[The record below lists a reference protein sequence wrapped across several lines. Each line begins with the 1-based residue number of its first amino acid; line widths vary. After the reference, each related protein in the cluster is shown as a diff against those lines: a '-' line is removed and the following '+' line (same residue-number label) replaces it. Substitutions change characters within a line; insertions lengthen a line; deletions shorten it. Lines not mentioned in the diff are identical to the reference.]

1 MSKRFFCF
9 LFISAIM
16 ITLQPA
22 GVKAVT
28 EFSRSGVSTSDSKAI
43 PENDLPL
50 NNREARQKEA
60 VEPVNN
66 QQQVKEGSIRII
78 ETVRAKDDSLAS
90 VEFREVWGYLM
101 RGEEKL
107 FKGDEPVTDICY
119 FSCGILKNGR
129 INTNVNPPVLPDLNG
144 KKRRIHM
151 VISDL
156 EGYQLMNRALN
167 PENGIRDLLVADI
180 LEVSKKFDGVQ
191 IDFEAISKKD
201 AAVFHEFLRMIKSG
215 LEPGKIFSIALP
227 SRVSAVEGDA
237 FDYSIISGIVDRV
250 YIMAYDQHWSTS
262 NPGPVAS
269 LEWCKA
275 IIDFAKDIV
284 PAEKLIMG
292 IPLYGREWESR
303 YIKGRKVKVVE
314 YKKIA
319 KGKKTKKPKYKK
331 VIRTVKIP
339 PRIEKKSRSLKSK
352 NLPDLAYG
360 SRAEKDY
367 SINKGVSIK
376 VEGKGFSSVLYC
388 DDVKAT
394 KEKFVLYREYVD
406 SVGFWRLGMQS
417 PEMWR
422 EIRIVD

>member
-1 MSKRFFCF
+1 MSKRFLCF
-9 LFISAIM
+9 IFITSILLS
-16 ITLQPA
+16 LQVS
-22 GVKAVT
+22 GLEAVT
-28 EFSRSGVSTSDSKAI
+28 EFSRSGGLDVNSNAV
-43 PENDLPL
+43 PERDLPL
-50 NNREARQKEA
+50 TRKTPLHQEAYQHSVIPQKITKQERP
-60 VEPVNN
+60 PV
-66 QQQVKEGSIRII
+66 KKR
-78 ETVRAKDDSLAS
+78 DDSSS

-107 FKGDEPVTDICY
+107 FKGNEPVTDICY
-119 FSCGILKNGR
+119 FSCGVNSQGR
-129 INTNVNPPVLPDLNG
+129 INTNVKPPELPELNG
-144 KKRRIHM
+144 RKRRVHM

-156 EGYQLMNRALN
+156 NGYQLMHKSLN
-167 PENGIRDLLVADI
+167 PEYGIRDKLVADI

-201 AAVFHEFLRMIKSG
+201 ASAFHEFLRMIKSG
-215 LEPGKIFSIALP
+215 LEQGKIFSIALP
-227 SRVSAVEGDA
+227 SRVSFIEGDA
-237 FDYSIISGIVDRV
+237 FDYNIISGIVDRV

-262 NPGPVAS
+262 KPGPVAS
-269 LEWCKA
+269 LEWCKS

-284 PAEKLIMG
+284 PADKLIMG
-292 IPLYGREWESR
+292 IPLYGREWEER
-303 YIKGRKVKVVE
+303 YVKGKKVKVVK
-314 YKKIA
+314 YKKIS
-319 KGKKTKKPKYKK
+319 KGKKTRKPKYKK
-331 VIRTVKIP
+331 IVRTVKIP
-339 PRIEKKSRSLKSK
+339 PRIEKSSRSIRSR

-417 PEMWR
+417 PEMWD